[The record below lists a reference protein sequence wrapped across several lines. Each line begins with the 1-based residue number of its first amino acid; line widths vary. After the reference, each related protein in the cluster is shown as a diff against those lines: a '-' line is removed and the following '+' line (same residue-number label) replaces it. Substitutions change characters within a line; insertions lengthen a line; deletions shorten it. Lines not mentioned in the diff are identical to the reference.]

1 MNLIYP
7 YVASENFIGS
17 QNWVRNHGLRP
28 AGNVDALAEQ
38 MQYVVDQRGESA
50 LDDLKTIHPDKD
62 LFSPYSGSQHAS
74 ACGCSNM
81 TGYMNANGQNHK
93 REVEKIIEG
102 KDRDSKVELMILAG
116 TVLVALALITR
127 K

>member
-17 QNWVRNHGLRP
+17 QNWVRENGLRP

-38 MQYVVDQRGESA
+38 MQYIADNKGESVYEE
-50 LDDLKTIHPDKD
+50 LKSIHPDKE
-62 LFSPYSGSQHAS
+62 LFSSYSGSGHS
-74 ACGCSNM
+74 NACGCSNM
-81 TGYMNANGQNHK
+81 MGYMNANGQNHK
-93 REVEKIIEG
+93 KEVERVIEG